1 MAKHPTSSRV
11 HRDPDGPDDAFV
23 DTVQRAATWA
33 RAHDRQLTIAGIL
46 LAVLVIGGVYYV
58 NSQRQLEAEAAT
70 QFGQV
75 QQSVASGNTQLAI
88 RDLQNYLSTFGGTEA
103 SQPARL
109 ILADLLL
116 SQNQAA
122 EAVEA
127 LGDLPNDLGEPFGIA
142 GARLLAAAHEELG
155 DVDQAVAVY
164 RRIAE
169 NARFAYQERDA
180 LADAA
185 RVRLQNGDADAAAA
199 LYEEVLTTFGEQD
212 TGRGYYEMWLAEAQ
226 AQAEEGSGAAPVG
239 VADSAAEGEP
249 GQNTPGS

>member
-23 DTVQRAATWA
+23 DSVQRTADWA
-33 RAHDRQLTIAGIL
+33 RAHSRQLTIAGIL

-70 QFGQV
+70 QFTQV

-88 RDLQNYLSTFGGTEA
+88 RDLQNYLNTFGGTEA
-103 SQPARL
+103 SRPARL

-116 SQNQAA
+116 SQDQPA
-122 EAVEA
+122 EAADA
-127 LGDLPNDLGEPFGIA
+127 LGNLANDLEEPFGLA
-142 GARLLAAAHEELG
+142 GARLLAAAREEMG
-155 DVDQAVAVY
+155 QVDQAVAIY

-169 NARFAYQERDA
+169 NARFSYQRREA

-199 LYEEVLTTFGEQD
+199 LYQEVVGTFGEQE

-226 AQAEEGSGAAPVG
+226 AQAQEGSGAAPV
-239 VADSAAEGEP
+239 VADTADSDTAESQDTTGA
-249 GQNTPGS
+249 